1 MNMLVAT
8 TDRSTPSFRVPE
20 SPALQVGGCPVGTTS
35 ASLSAFYTTGVNRSE
50 EKDAFPN
57 LLCTT
62 TSPFA
67 DTCLSFFHRGTIGKN
82 EHP

>member
-57 LLCTT
+57 LHNLRI
-62 TSPFA
+62 SA
-67 DTCLSFFHRGTIGKN
+67 SANL
-82 EHP
+82 EW